1 MNKIKVSELPDFD
14 VLDSIKTVDDVK
26 DWLEISLQEDKTIE
40 DFRYTM
46 QLLINAIDK
55 NISKMN

>member
-14 VLDSIKTVDDVK
+14 VSDSIKTVDDVK

>member
-14 VLDSIKTVDDVK
+14 VSDSIKTVDDVK

-46 QLLINAIDK
+46 SLLIKAIDK
-55 NISKMN
+55 NISRMN

>member
-1 MNKIKVSELPDFD
+1 MSIKVSELPDFD

-55 NISKMN
+55 NISKTN

>member
-14 VLDSIKTVDDVK
+14 VSDSIKTVDDVR